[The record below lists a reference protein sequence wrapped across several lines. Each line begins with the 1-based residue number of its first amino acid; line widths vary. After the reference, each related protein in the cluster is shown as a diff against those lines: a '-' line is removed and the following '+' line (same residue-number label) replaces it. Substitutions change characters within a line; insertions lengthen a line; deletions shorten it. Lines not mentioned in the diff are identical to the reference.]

1 MTKTPQH
8 LSNTKH
14 RVSEVQDRIDSIEGH
29 GREVE
34 KSPLA
39 RQDRNVLITTT
50 SLLSI
55 QKNEGLT
62 WR

>member
-1 MTKTPQH
+1 MRKTPQH

-29 GREVE
+29 GRE
-34 KSPLA
+34 A
-39 RQDRNVLITTT
+39 RKIHCNCSQA

-55 QKNEGLT
+55 QKNEGLK
-62 WR
+62 

>member
-1 MTKTPQH
+1 MRKTPQH

-39 RQDRNVLITTT
+39 WQVRNVLIPTT

>member
-8 LSNTKH
+8 LSDTKQ

-39 RQDRNVLITTT
+39 RQVRNALIPTT

-55 QKNEGLT
+55 QKNEGLK
-62 WR
+62 